1 MKTDEDNM
9 TRGAFWNLIFFSF
22 NKMASNKS
30 SPNLA
35 PMIYIYIP
43 TPKYCITDNSSKD
56 SKRNGYVAV
65 NHE

>member
-35 PMIYIYIP
+35 PMIYIYPPLNIVSP
-43 TPKYCITDNSSKD
+43 TTQVKILKET
-56 SKRNGYVAV
+56 GM
-65 NHE
+65 